1 MERIIKSQPISNVF
15 DVVSKH
21 PALILND
28 RPGTK
33 DILYSLMEDDPDSF
47 AKMAVNLKS
56 SGGENIMHFMAKE
69 NLIDFAI
76 DLIKAIERIFDRI
89 TATELMFSRNLM
101 GGNSPM
107 MIMIRR
113 AYMTSKNL
121 SDEEKDKIISI
132 WNTCVEN
139 PWVNDGI
146 IEEDKPE
153 RFHLLLFSIKD
164 SIFPIHMIGKFCY
177 KQEER

>member
-33 DILYSLMEDDPDSF
+33 DILYSLMEADPASF
-47 AKMAVNLKS
+47 AEMAVNLKS

-76 DLIKAIERIFDRI
+76 NF
-89 TATELMFSRNLM
+89 
-101 GGNSPM
+101 
-107 MIMIRR
+107 
-113 AYMTSKNL
+113 YL
-121 SDEEKDKIISI
+121 SLS
-132 WNTCVEN
+132 
-139 PWVNDGI
+139 
-146 IEEDKPE
+146 
-153 RFHLLLFSIKD
+153 
-164 SIFPIHMIGKFCY
+164 
-177 KQEER
+177 